1 MKVGSE
7 EHLLALTKATLL
19 LLDLESDRL
28 MRGRAQL
35 EAGEPAIRQRISQ
48 VLGKNPILHKRVD
61 ESIIG
66 GLVVRVGDKVMDASV
81 KTQLKSMRERLLA
94 SGA

>member
-48 VLGKNPILHKRVD
+48 APDSVD
-61 ESIIG
+61 RMIAE
-66 GLVVRVGDKVMDASV
+66 LRAVMEN
-81 KTQLKSMRERLLA
+81 RPR
-94 SGA
+94 

>member
-1 MKVGSE
+1 MQVTTARQLDGGQE
-7 EHLLALTKATLL
+7 E
-19 LLDLESDRL
+19 
-28 MRGRAQL
+28 
-35 EAGEPAIRQRISQ
+35 AIRQRISQ
-48 VLGKNPILHKRVD
+48 VLGKNPILHKHVD